1 MHLSFFQRELAG
13 TWEIRRGELLGPA
26 EAGANQH
33 SLALL
38 ASNASDL
45 ERTLRHRLRALA
57 KAKPRLPE
65 LLATATDAEDG
76 TARLAADGDHAPIVP
91 PGSRSGK
98 TAPSSTRPSCRTVL
112 DGLAGDPV
120 VDLADDYGHG
130 MDFVGGSAAAV
141 SRRPCGPSRGSRRP
155 AARGRGRIVQ
165 ESRFHDR
172 HRRRSTRA
180 TRRRSSSSRQRAP
193 ARSSGTPRA
202 TSGPRR
208 PVTAR
213 GVGAP

>member
-1 MHLSFFQRELAG
+1 VSAKRKISLITVHLSFFQRELAG

-91 PGSRSGK
+91 PGSRSGQDG
-98 TAPSSTRPSCRTVL
+98 TELDAAVMPHRPGRPGGRSCRRS
-112 DGLAGDPV
+112 
-120 VDLADDYGHG
+120 
-130 MDFVGGSAAAV
+130 GGRLRPRNGFRRWVSGSSFAAALWAQSWISAA
-141 SRRPCGPSRGSRRP
+141 
-155 AARGRGRIVQ
+155 
-165 ESRFHDR
+165 
-172 HRRRSTRA
+172 RRS
-180 TRRRSSSSRQRAP
+180 RSRTH
-193 ARSSGTPRA
+193 RSGEQVS
-202 TSGPRR
+202 
-208 PVTAR
+208 
-213 GVGAP
+213 